1 MHHELRIYDIFPERR
16 EPFHAR
22 FRDHALR
29 MFQRHGFKPLQI
41 WETEVGGQLRMLY
54 LLEWPDDATREA
66 AWKHLLADPEWIEVK
81 RRTQAEHGELV
92 ARAEGWVLR
101 AVDYGPRLAPAAG

>member
-1 MHHELRIYDIFPERR
+1 MHHELRIYDIFRDRR

-22 FRDHALR
+22 FRDHASR
-29 MFQRHGFKPLQI
+29 MFDRYGFKLLQI
-41 WETEVGGQLRMLY
+41 WESEAGEQLRMVY

-66 AWKHLLADPEWIEVK
+66 AWKNLLADPEWAEVK

-92 ARAEGWVLR
+92 ARTDGWVLR
-101 AVDYGPRLAPAAG
+101 AVDYGPRL